1 MLLNFQKDRRQQK
14 KNQRGIEPRSGIRKN
29 GYWVNLI
36 FSNLI
41 LNSVDDNV
49 HSLSKS
55 LHISHVVGN
64 FCGTVIEIWA
74 GAGWHYWKKYSGRL

>member
-14 KNQRGIEPRSGIRKN
+14 KNQREIEPRSGIRKN

-49 HSLSKS
+49 HFMSKS
-55 LHISHVVGN
+55 L
-64 FCGTVIEIWA
+64 
-74 GAGWHYWKKYSGRL
+74 